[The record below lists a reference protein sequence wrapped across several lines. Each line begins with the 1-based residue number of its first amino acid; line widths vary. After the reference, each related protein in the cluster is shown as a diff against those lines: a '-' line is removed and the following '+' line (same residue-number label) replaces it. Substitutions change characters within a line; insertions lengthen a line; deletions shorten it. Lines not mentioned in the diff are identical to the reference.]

1 MPERRSGVC
10 AVLGMRQELK
20 LQQRLAPQ
28 LIQSL
33 HLLQLPALDLEQL
46 VRQELE
52 INPLL
57 EEVPT
62 LDEEQTQEDPDSP
75 ESESPDVESD
85 VETDAEPAGETAETG
100 ELDADGDDGD
110 VPEVPDA
117 PDEFSAE
124 DWSNFLDDTNDL
136 ANSFRE
142 ERDYGAE
149 VYEAVPVYE
158 ETLADDLLDQLRLI
172 ASSERE
178 IEIGEY
184 VIGNLDDDGFLTAT
198 TDEIAGVLGVSVELV
213 DKVVALIQTL
223 DPPGVGARDLRE
235 CLLIQLR
242 DKGLED
248 TPAYDI
254 VDQCFDELMHR
265 RAKEIVRKL
274 KLEKEQISEALE
286 LIATLNPRPASLER
300 GGSERTIIPD
310 LVVERVGDDYAVML
324 NDRSIPSLRISPS
337 YRDLLS
343 SSGAG
348 AADAKQY
355 VVDRLNSAKW
365 LIKSIEQR
373 RQTML
378 KVMNA
383 IVNHQRAFFDNG
395 IEDLRPMVLQ
405 EIADEIEMHVS
416 TVSRV
421 SNGKYVQTPHG
432 VFELKFFFD
441 GKLGVTDGEDM
452 SSKAVKDM
460 IRRMIDDE
468 DGRKP
473 LSDQAIANVL
483 SKEHNIEIAR
493 RTVAKYRD
501 QMRIPS
507 ARLRKDV

>member
-1 MPERRSGVC
+1 
-10 AVLGMRQELK
+10 VLGMRQDMR

-57 EEVPT
+57 EELP
-62 LDEEQTQEDPDSP
+62 LEEAEQLQEQDTEDPPDTDADSGDSDDSASDEDGDFETETS
-75 ESESPDVESD
+75 ESEERDTE
-85 VETDAEPAGETAETG
+85 A
-100 ELDADGDDGD
+100 
-110 VPEVPDA
+110 PEVPDT
-117 PDEFSAE
+117 PDDFSAE
-124 DWSNFLDDTNDL
+124 EWSNFLDDTADL

-149 VYEAVPVYE
+149 IYEPVTVYE
-158 ETLADDLLDQLRLI
+158 ETLAEDLLEQLRFVTSDPLD
-172 ASSERE
+172 A
-178 IEIGEY
+178 EIGEY
-184 VIGNLDDDGFLTAT
+184 IIGNFDEDGFLQAT
-198 TDEIAGVLGVSVELV
+198 IEEMSEVLDQPAARLE
-213 DKVVALIQTL
+213 KVLAIIQTF

-235 CLLIQLR
+235 SLLIQLR
-242 DKGLED
+242 DKKLVD
-248 TPAYDI
+248 HPAYTI
-254 VDQCFDELMHR
+254 VECCFDELMHKR
-265 RAKEIVRKL
+265 TKEIQRQL
-274 KLEKEQISEALE
+274 KVTKEDISETLE
-286 LIATLNPRPASLER
+286 LVSQLNPRPAAADH
-300 GGSERTIIPD
+300 GDAQRTIIPD
-310 LVVERVGDDYAVML
+310 LIVERVDNEYVIML
-324 NDRSIPSLRISPS
+324 NDRSVPSLRISPN
-337 YRDLLS
+337 YRDFLQ
-343 SSGAG
+343 GTD
-348 AADAKQY
+348 DAKQY

-383 IVNHQRAFFDNG
+383 IVRQQRAFFDQG
-395 IEDLRPMVLQ
+395 VEHLKPMVLQ

-432 VFELKFFFD
+432 VFELKYFFD
-441 GKLGVTDGEDM
+441 GRLEVTDGEDM

-460 IRRMIDDE
+460 IRRLIDE
-468 DGRKP
+468 ENKRRP
-473 LSDQAIANVL
+473 LSDQAIADHL
-483 SKEHNIEIAR
+483 TKEHSIEIAR

-507 ARLRKDV
+507 ARLRKEV